1 MSDIRSEIT
10 ILIADDDADDRFLIH
25 DALRDC
31 NVQNQVLFVEDG
43 EELTDYLN
51 RIGKYSDPNNSPRP
65 GLILLDL
72 NMPRKDGI
80 EALKEIKSNPHLRS
94 IPIVILSTSRA
105 DEDISRAYDLGA
117 NSFISKPVSYDGLV
131 EAMTSL
137 KLFWL
142 QVVQVPR
149 DSDA

>member
-1 MSDIRSEIT
+1 MV
-10 ILIADDDADDRFLIH
+10 ADDDGDDRLLIH

-31 NVQNQVLFVEDG
+31 NVKNQVFFVEDG
-43 EELTDYLN
+43 EELTDYLY
-51 RIGKYSDPNNSPRP
+51 RIGKYENPTTSPRP

-80 EALKEIKSNPHLRS
+80 EALREIKSNPNLRS
-94 IPIVILSTSRA
+94 IPIIILSTSRA
-105 DEDISRAYDLGA
+105 DEDISRSYDLGA

-131 EAMTSL
+131 EAMHSL

-149 DSDA
+149 DYNAK